1 VLKKRIIPVQ
11 LLLKDRLVKTKS
23 FNKFIDVG
31 NPIRSSKIYN
41 DSDADELIFLNI
53 DRDERS
59 IKPLIKVLEE
69 VSKVCFMPLALG
81 GGIKNIDDIKFLF
94 RSGADKVIINSE
106 IYENYN
112 LVSEASN
119 LFGKQSIVVSID
131 VKRNIESREYSLYS
145 SCGREK
151 KNISLTEHIKKC
163 ELSGAGEI
171 FVNSI
176 DNDGLMKG
184 YDIDLIKSVA
194 KNCNLPIIACGGAG
208 NFNHMKEAFE
218 KTNVAALACGSLFN
232 FGDNNPIRA
241 KSFLQN
247 YNLNFKIVK

>member
-1 VLKKRIIPVQ
+1 MLKKRIIPVQ
-11 LLLKDRLVKTKS
+11 LLIKDRLVKTKS
-23 FNKFIDVG
+23 FDKFIDVG

-53 DRDERS
+53 DRNERS
-59 IKPLIKVLEE
+59 IQPLVRVLEE
-69 VSKVCFMPLALG
+69 VAKVCFMPLALG

-106 IYENYN
+106 VYKNYK
-112 LVSEASN
+112 LIKETSS
-119 LFGKQSIVVSID
+119 LFGKQSIVISID
-131 VKRNIESREYSLYS
+131 VRRDKENSKFVLYS
-145 SCGREK
+145 ECGK
-151 KNISLTEHIKKC
+151 KKQDISLKDHIEKC
-163 ELSGAGEI
+163 ELNGAGEI
-171 FVNSI
+171 FINSI
-176 DNDGLMKG
+176 DNDGRMLG
-184 YDIDLIKSVA
+184 YDIDLIESVA
-194 KNCNLPIIACGGAG
+194 KVCNLPIIACGGAG